1 MQFLGDKE
9 HIPGNSLNQ
18 MSEYSLK
25 MGKGSEGMDC
35 ELAEEEIFILSVLW
49 KSRNF
54 RSDEGYHS
62 KKLEKWYLRK
72 AKKENWS
79 MEFDECI
86 QNLLNRGFIAT
97 IGKSP
102 PKYYISDKK
111 AVAMALAKCGIDI
124 RPGRYHPL
132 LL

>member
-1 MQFLGDKE
+1 MQFRGNKR
-9 HIPGNSLNQ
+9 HIVGYNLNP
-18 MSEYSLK
+18 MREYSLK
-25 MGKGSEGMDC
+25 MGRESEGMDC
-35 ELAEEEIFILSVLW
+35 ELTEEEIFVLFTLW

-72 AKKENWS
+72 AEKENWE
-79 MEFDECI
+79 MDFDDCI
-86 QNLLNRGFIAT
+86 QNLLNKGYIAI

-102 PKYYISDKK
+102 PKYYISNQK
-111 AVAMALAKCGIDI
+111 AVAMALTKCGIDI

-132 LL
+132 AL

>member
-9 HIPGNSLNQ
+9 HIPGNSLNP

-25 MGKGSEGMDC
+25 MDRGSEGMDC
-35 ELAEEEIFILSVLW
+35 ELAEGEIFILSVLW

-86 QNLLNRGFIAT
+86 QNLLNRGLIAT

-111 AVAMALAKCGIDI
+111 AVAMALTKCGINV

>member
-1 MQFLGDKE
+1 MQFRGDKR
-9 HIPGNSLNQ
+9 HTASYNLNL

-25 MGKGSEGMDC
+25 MGKRSEWMDC
-35 ELAEEEIFILSVLW
+35 ELTEEEIFVLSTLW

-72 AKKENWS
+72 AEKENWS
-79 MEFDECI
+79 VEFDECI
-86 QNLLNRGFIAT
+86 QNLLNRGFIAA

-111 AVAMALAKCGIDI
+111 AVAMALTKCGIDV